1 MLYVV
6 IRSSVVREDRNAHDQ
21 EANNQAKTLCHLP
34 THETPLRAV
43 PRKPFSRREE
53 KSSSIPTFQ
62 TPPPLIYQLPG
73 HLECLVRQAV
83 LRVKKKW
90 VVARVVRWN
99 RAGRL
104 PSEAVR
110 YMLPFGL
117 YNNTRSPVHAAGVGR
132 MRVGRNSIF

>member
-21 EANNQAKTLCHLP
+21 QANNQAKTLCHLP

-53 KSSSIPTFQ
+53 KSSGTPTFQ

-73 HLECLVRQAV
+73 HLECLERQAV
-83 LRVKKKW
+83 VTVKKKC
-90 VVARVVRWN
+90 VVTRLRRRN
-99 RAGRL
+99 KAGGL

-117 YNNTRSPVHAAGVGR
+117 YNNTRSPVHAPGVGR
-132 MRVGRNSIF
+132 MRVGK